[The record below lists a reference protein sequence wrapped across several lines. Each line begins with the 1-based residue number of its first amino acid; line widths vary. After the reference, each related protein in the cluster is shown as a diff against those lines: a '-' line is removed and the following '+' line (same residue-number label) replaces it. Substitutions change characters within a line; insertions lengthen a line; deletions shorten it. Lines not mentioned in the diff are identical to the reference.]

1 MRHAISLCMCCK
13 NSQLKFRAC
22 DSPLLTK
29 MTDTAKKPFRVVVVG
44 AGVTGLTASHALQKA
59 GIDHV
64 VLEKGDEAAPS
75 LGTSIA
81 IYPHG
86 SRLLEQFGCLK
97 AAEAT
102 TAPYKRYVSRMP
114 DGKIVTDN
122 DLWKVVR
129 EK

>member
-1 MRHAISLCMCCK
+1 MLQRAAAEL
-13 NSQLKFRAC
+13 FRAC
-22 DSPLLTK
+22 DIPLLAK
-29 MTDTAKKPFRVVVVG
+29 MSQPAKKPFRVVVVG
-44 AGVTGLTASHALQKA
+44 AGVTGLAASHGLQKA

-64 VLEKGDEAAPS
+64 VLEKGSDAAPS

-86 SRLLEQFGCLK
+86 SRLLEQFGCLE

-102 TAPYKRYVSRMP
+102 TAPFKRYVNRMP
-114 DGKIVTDN
+114 DGKIVANN

>member
-1 MRHAISLCMCCK
+1 MTES
-13 NSQLKFRAC
+13 
-22 DSPLLTK
+22 TK
-29 MTDTAKKPFRVVVVG
+29 KTFRVVVVG
-44 AGVTGLTASHALQKA
+44 AGVTGLAASHGFQKA
-59 GIDHV
+59 GIEHI
-64 VLEKGDEAAPS
+64 VLEKGSDAAPS

-102 TAPYKRYVSRMP
+102 TAPYKRYVNRMP
-114 DGKIVTDN
+114 DGKIVADN